1 MMKKCFIPNMY
12 MNSNDKL
19 TLNTLNSMNMGNNF
33 RRMMQSNMYQNNP
46 MKNNLNNFEG
56 MNFRNNNCKSI
67 RLYYAGEFIQNINID
82 KDESISSINE
92 KFKNI
97 LYSLGKVYYRN
108 AREDDIIERTS
119 PDETL
124 EFLIKRGVIDNHP
137 SLEIHQRRCF
147 RVYPYTTYYF
157 DDLEDG
163 EILEVEYRGK
173 VYGAGCLSMLEF
185 VDVDDLTKTKK
196 LKFSSKAPKWRKV
209 SIGLNL
215 FGKCLNKKCE
225 AFNAEVIHRVGINKE
240 FDFNSDKREIKCPIC
255 AKNFLPSTMG
265 FWKCEYQIKGEKFK
279 DGDYEEVELNGKE
292 TNGNDFEYYDPYKSG
307 ATFWSSLKVFT
318 GHRQKMKFR
327 KFII

>member
-1 MMKKCFIPNMY
+1 MMNLNFVQNRYMDSKDNMNVITT
-12 MNSNDKL
+12 NSTNKI
-19 TLNTLNSMNMGNNF
+19 NNF
-33 RRMMQSNMYQNNP
+33 LSNLQSNIYQNNP
-46 MKNNLNNFEG
+46 CQKNLNYSERNNF
-56 MNFRNNNCKSI
+56 FKNNNCKSI
-67 RLYYAGEFIQNINID
+67 RLFYERKFIQKVNINKNEIY
-82 KDESISSINE
+82 SSINK

-97 LYSLGKVYYRN
+97 LYSLDKVSYRQ
-108 AREDDIIERTS
+108 AGEDEVIERTS

-124 EFLIKRGVIDNHP
+124 QYLIKRGVIIANP
-137 SLEIHQRRCF
+137 SMIIHQRRTHSI
-147 RVYPYTTYYF
+147 YPYTVYNF
-157 DDLEDG
+157 DYLEDG
-163 EILEVEYRGK
+163 EILEVEYGG
-173 VYGAGCLSMLEF
+173 VTGAGVLNGLEF

-196 LKFSSKAPKWRKV
+196 LKFSSKAPNWRKV

-240 FDFNSDKREIKCPIC
+240 FDFNSDKRKIKCPIC

-279 DGDYEEVELNGKE
+279 DGEYEEVDLNGKE

>member
-1 MMKKCFIPNMY
+1 MNYNHNMDI
-12 MNSNDKL
+12 STWD
-19 TLNTLNSMNMGNNF
+19 SMNMDKNCGP
-33 RRMMQSNMYQNNP
+33 MMQYNIYQDNQLQ
-46 MKNNLNNFEG
+46 NNLNYFDG
-56 MNFRNNNCKSI
+56 MNFKNNNCKLI
-67 RLYYAGEFIQNINID
+67 RLYFNDEFIQNINID
-82 KDESISSINE
+82 KDESFFSIKE

-97 LYSLGKVYYRN
+97 LYSLGKVSYRSPLEN
-108 AREDDIIERTS
+108 DIIERTS

-163 EILEVEYRGK
+163 EILEVEYRDK

-185 VDVDDLTKTKK
+185 IDVDDLTKTKK

-279 DGDYEEVELNGKE
+279 DGEYEEVDLNGKE
-292 TNGNDFEYYDPYKSG
+292 TNGNDFEYFDPYKSG
-307 ATFWSSLKVFT
+307 TTFWSSLKIFT

-327 KFII
+327 KYTI